1 MFERSYLE
9 NIIRNA
15 PIGIITTDLQR
26 RITFMSELARRTCQL
41 SDDMTGHPI
50 DQLAAE
56 PAAMQDQLARVLGG
70 QVQRLLFEVE
80 VNAPVGR
87 RVVQFTSTLL
97 RDDAYVT
104 IGLLVMCE
112 DVTEKRETERKYG
125 TLMANSRDPV
135 VLFKA
140 ERLLEVNGA
149 FAAMVGRSPEACRD
163 MAWGDFIDPDTL
175 PIVVDLVQRRTAGD
189 ETVPDTFDLYA
200 HDATGD
206 RRLFNVTVS
215 PVFADRGVYSMI
227 LRDITERKLLE
238 ERIAETKKLESL
250 GLLAGGIAHDFNN
263 LLSGVMGYS
272 SLLKTKLD
280 PESAEFRYADRIETS
295 STHAK
300 ELTAQLLAFA
310 RGGQYEVQPLNLNHT
325 VLEAVR
331 MLRLSMPRGVKLTT
345 KLTSRL
351 NWIEADPA
359 QMHQIIANLFTNAIE
374 AMASGGRV
382 TIRTENVRFNGSPGA
397 DTPHLD
403 PGPYVHLSLSDTGR
417 GISDE
422 ALPRIFDPFF
432 SSKGVGHGL
441 GLSAVYGIVRNH
453 RGAVTVESQIGSGTT
468 VHVYLPAAA
477 APHREQRRIMEPV
490 ERGRETVLVV
500 DDEAIIRDLLGRI
513 LEELGYR
520 AIITA
525 TGEEA
530 IEAFRARHG
539 EIDCVILDMVLPD
552 LNGDEVFSEMRRIQP
567 DARVVLCTGYSIKP
581 AIEEM
586 VRQGVAG
593 VIRKPFQIEELSAT
607 IRSALDRSPSA
618 PQA

>member
-41 SDDMTGHPI
+41 PDDPKGRPI

-56 PAAMQDQLARVLGG
+56 PNVMQDKLARVLAG
-70 QVQRLLFEVE
+70 QVQRLLFEAQ
-80 VNAPVGR
+80 VNTPAGP
-87 RVVQFTSTLL
+87 RVVEFTSTLL
-97 RDDAYVT
+97 RDDAYVS

-125 TLMANSRDPV
+125 TLMANSRDSV

-140 ERLLEVNGA
+140 DRLLEVNGA
-149 FAAMVGRSPEACRD
+149 FASMVGRTPEACRD
-163 MAWGDFIDPDTL
+163 MAWGDFVEAESL
-175 PIVVDLVQRRTAGD
+175 PMVVDFVRRRTAGD
-189 ETVPDTFDLYA
+189 ESVPDTYDLFA
-200 HDATGD
+200 HDAAGD
-206 RRLFNVTVS
+206 RRLFSVTVS
-215 PVFADRGVYSMI
+215 PVFHDRGVYSMI

-310 RGGQYEVQPLNLNHT
+310 RGGQYEIQPLNLNHT

-331 MLRLSMPRGVKLTT
+331 MLRLSMPKGVKLTT

-351 NWIEADPA
+351 SWIEADPA
-359 QMHQIIANLFTNAIE
+359 QMHQILANLFTNAVE
-374 AMASGGRV
+374 AMPSGGRV
-382 TIRTENVRFNGSPGA
+382 TIRTENVRLDGDSGA
-397 DTPHLD
+397 GMLHLD

-417 GISDE
+417 GIPEE
-422 ALPRIFDPFF
+422 ALPRIFDPFY
-432 SSKGVGHGL
+432 STKGVGHGL

-453 RGAVTVESQIGSGTT
+453 HGAVTVESQVDAGTT
-468 VHVYLPAAA
+468 IHVYLPAAA
-477 APHREQRRIMEPV
+477 APLRERHRPIEHV

-500 DDEAIIRDLLGRI
+500 DDEAIIRDLLSRI

-520 AIITA
+520 AIIVS

-530 IEAFRARHG
+530 IEVFRARHG
-539 EIDCVILDMVLPD
+539 EIDCVILDMVLPNM
-552 LNGDEVFSEMRRIQP
+552 NGDEVFAEMRQIRP
-567 DARVVLCTGYSIKP
+567 DVRVILCTGYSIKP

-586 VRQGVAG
+586 VKQGVAG
-593 VIRKPFQIEELSAT
+593 VIRKPFQIEELSAS
-607 IRSALDRSPSA
+607 IRSVLDRSPSA
-618 PQA
+618 PSA